1 MTKDV
6 LKFLVNLSFPK
17 KIFGVS
23 QECSKVEAQGLKTTD
38 IVVTKCCHTVIEKST
53 QETRFMGRNNDKYLR
68 LKKHSKPLKKQTNL
82 WQFFCHPLY

>member
-23 QECSKVEAQGLKTTD
+23 QECSKVQGLKTTD

-68 LKKHSKPLKKQTNL
+68 LKKHSKPPKKQTNL
-82 WQFFCHPLY
+82 WQFFCHP